1 VTAGLAATKGRHSAE
16 NDSWYTDPDTVD
28 RAQYV
33 LGDRIDLD
41 PASSPEANER
51 IGARRILTREDDALS
66 KQTPWF
72 APHERGQNVFLN
84 PPGGTR
90 KVEGHKR
97 AVSLPGLFWRGACT
111 WAEAGHIE
119 ALIWIAFSIEDLQR
133 TQKFSPV
140 RSYRMLGPCTTI
152 CVPERRLRFID
163 SAGRPGKSPSHA
175 NAVVLFTPEP
185 LSAGASSYRARFFE
199 AFHEIGACK

>member
-72 APHERGQNVFLN
+72 APHERGQHVFLN

-90 KVEGHKR
+90 KVEGAKR
-97 AVSLPGLFWRGACT
+97 PGSLPGLFWRAACT
-111 WAEAGHIE
+111 WAPHIE

-133 TQKFSPV
+133 TQKFATEP
-140 RSYRMLGPCTTI
+140 RFRMLGPCTSV
-152 CVPERRLRFID
+152 CVPAKRLRFVD
-163 SAGRPGKSPSHA
+163 GTGRPGTSPSHA
-175 NAVVLFTPEP
+175 SAIVLFTPEP

-199 AFHEIGACK
+199 AFHETGACK

>member
-1 VTAGLAATKGRHSAE
+1 MTTGLAATKGRHSAE
-16 NDSWYTDPDTVD
+16 NDSWCTDPDTVD

-33 LGDRIDLD
+33 LGDRIDID

-51 IGARRILTREDDALS
+51 IGARRILTREDDALV
-66 KQTPWF
+66 TPWF
-72 APHERGQNVFLN
+72 ASHERGQHVFLN

-90 KVEGHKR
+90 KVEGSKR
-97 AVSLPGLFWRGACT
+97 AVSLPGLFWRAACT
-111 WAEAGHIE
+111 WAPHIE

-133 TQKFSPV
+133 TQKFSTV
-140 RSYRMLGPCTTI
+140 HAFRMLGPCTTI
-152 CVPERRLRFID
+152 CVPRARLRFID

-175 NAVVLFTPEP
+175 NAIVLFTPEP
-185 LSAGASSYRARFFE
+185 LSATASSYRARFLE

>member
-51 IGARRILTREDDALS
+51 IGARRILTREDDALV
-66 KQTPWF
+66 TPWF
-72 APHERGQNVFLN
+72 APHERGQHAFLN

-90 KVEGHKR
+90 KVEGQKR
-97 AVSLPGLFWRGACT
+97 PVSLPGLFWREACT
-111 WAEAGHIE
+111 WAPHIE

-133 TQKFSPV
+133 TQKFATEP
-140 RSYRMLGPCTTI
+140 RFRMLGPCTSV
-152 CVPERRLRFID
+152 CVPAKRLQFVD
-163 SAGRPGKSPSHA
+163 ASGRPGESPSHA
-175 NAVVLFTPEP
+175 NAIVLFTPERESHAAP
-185 LSAGASSYRARFFE
+185 IIRGRFFE
-199 AFHEIGACK
+199 AFADLGVCC